1 VFEPSLPE
9 RFGEEELLDTLGKE
23 YASDDDPNED
33 RRCWRFSGQGLLN
46 ERLHVNL
53 FHQLSS
59 RLVCQNV
66 SLYERFDELDLVL
79 VIIPSVYKPPRR
91 TPAPVT

>member
-1 VFEPSLPE
+1 MFEPSFSE

-33 RRCWRFSGQGLLN
+33 RRRWRISGQGLLN

-53 FHQLSS
+53 LHLLSS
-59 RLVCQNV
+59 RLVCQNL
-66 SLYERFDELDLVL
+66 SLYERFDVLDLVA
-79 VIIPSVYKPPRR
+79 SVETETLKSS
-91 TPAPVT
+91 AV